1 MMMLMLLTILKM
13 LLVMTV
19 RAEMMMIKTGESAAL
34 ECEGA
39 WKYCEWKHHEKVSTA
54 LLPINWLNPG
64 VTLSLLCSWLLSFT
78 HVKQKSKMYWNE
90 IGPVCLKS

>member
-1 MMMLMLLTILKM
+1 M

-39 WKYCEWKHHEKVSTA
+39 WKYCEWKHHEQVRAVHYGKLRIQA
-54 LLPINWLNPG
+54 
-64 VTLSLLCSWLLSFT
+64 
-78 HVKQKSKMYWNE
+78 E
-90 IGPVCLKS
+90 IHFWS

>member
-1 MMMLMLLTILKM
+1 MLMLLTILKM

-39 WKYCEWKHHEKVSTA
+39 WKYCEWKHHEQVSAVMQDPAFMTHN
-54 LLPINWLNPG
+54 LSRNSL
-64 VTLSLLCSWLLSFT
+64 VTEL
-78 HVKQKSKMYWNE
+78 
-90 IGPVCLKS
+90 

>member
-1 MMMLMLLTILKM
+1 MFPGKLKGRYELTEANS
-13 LLVMTV
+13 TDF
-19 RAEMMMIKTGESAAL
+19 SYQHS
-34 ECEGA
+34 
-39 WKYCEWKHHEKVSTA
+39 KYRP